1 MAHICVVAHY
11 RNGCVIG
18 GILILERLF
27 QTVSL
32 VGVVSGGLLFSERMR
47 ISSGSIK
54 AKLR

>member
-18 GILILERLF
+18 GNLILEKLF

-32 VGVVSGGLLFSERMR
+32 VGVISGGLLFSERIRMT
-47 ISSGSIK
+47 SGSIK